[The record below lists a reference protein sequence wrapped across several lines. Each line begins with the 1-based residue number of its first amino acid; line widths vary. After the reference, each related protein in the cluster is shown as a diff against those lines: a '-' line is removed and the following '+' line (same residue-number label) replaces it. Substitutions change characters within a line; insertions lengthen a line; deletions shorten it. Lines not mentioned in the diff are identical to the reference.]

1 MVVSFMKEENGM
13 KARRVIA
20 IILWVFAALGLIIA
34 LTGQSD
40 PQEALPPTIFFA
52 IIGLPLFFIKGKSK
66 EEKAKIKNELLSSA
80 YGRHF
85 TGLPLAEGTDCS
97 IQHNP
102 DGFVFTAGGNVFN
115 LSNDKITD
123 MCIKTD
129 AEIQKQYVSSI
140 GGAVGGAV
148 LFGPI
153 GAMIGGRAKKKKT
166 TNLTHYLIITYLKD
180 GQIAYLC
187 FEMPKTPDMVK
198 VQRWIMEF
206 KQTPHAHGTVVDL

>member
-1 MVVSFMKEENGM
+1 M

-20 IILWVFAALGLIIA
+20 IILWVFAGIGFLSVACSQGLV
-34 LTGQSD
+34 T
-40 PQEALPPTIFFA
+40 ALPGTILFTG
-52 IIGLPLFFIKGKSK
+52 IGFIVYFTGSKESRTKYK
-66 EEKAKIKNELLSSA
+66 EEKAKVKSERMSTTQT
-80 YGRHF
+80 RHF
-85 TGLPLAEGTDCS
+85 AGLSLAEGTNCT

-102 DGFVFTAGGNVFN
+102 NGFVFTASGNTFN

-129 AEIQKQYVSSI
+129 AEIQRQYVSSV

-153 GAMIGGRAKKKKT
+153 GAMIGGRAKEKKT

-180 GQIAYLC
+180 GQVAYIC
-187 FEMPKTPDMVK
+187 FEVYEVAKIQK
-198 VQRWIMEF
+198 WINDF
-206 KQTPHAHGTVVDL
+206 RQCPHAQGVSVEL

>member
-1 MVVSFMKEENGM
+1 M

-20 IILWVFAALGLIIA
+20 IILWVFAGIGFLSMACSEGLA
-34 LTGQSD
+34 T
-40 PQEALPPTIFFA
+40 ALPGTILFA
-52 IIGLPLFFIKGKSK
+52 GVGFIVYFAGSK
-66 EEKAKIKNELLSSA
+66 KARTKAKEKKAKIKNELLSSA

>member
-1 MVVSFMKEENGM
+1 M

-20 IILWVFAALGLIIA
+20 IILWVFAGIGFLGVA
-34 LTGQSD
+34 CSEGFVV
-40 PQEALPPTIFFA
+40 ALPGTILFA
-52 IIGLPLFFIKGKSK
+52 GIGFIVYFAGSKGARAKAK
-66 EEKAKIKNELLSSA
+66 EEKAKIKNERLSNTSA
-80 YGRHF
+80 CHF
-85 TGLPLAEGTDCS
+85 TGLPLAEGTDCA
-97 IQHNP
+97 IHHNP

-129 AEIQKQYVSSI
+129 AEIQKQYVSSV

-153 GAMIGGRAKKKKT
+153 GAMIGGRAKEKKT

-180 GQIAYLC
+180 GQIAYIC
-187 FEMPKTPDMVK
+187 FEVYDVLKILK
-198 VQRWIMEF
+198 WIKEF
-206 KQTPHAHGTVVDL
+206 RQCPHAQGISMNL